1 MSKGYPMKEKSKD
14 DMLFAVYMTI
24 VLILAVIYFT
34 VPERSD
40 FLNYQLQWWGEMWEV
55 IKGG

>member
-1 MSKGYPMKEKSKD
+1 MKEESNNSI
-14 DMLFAVYMTI
+14 LFAAYMII

-34 VPERSD
+34 VPERSG
-40 FLNYQLQWWGEMWEV
+40 FINYQLQWWGEMWDV